1 MCVLYLDYL
10 HLLFA
15 LTFIGVYLNLSKTT
29 LLPSGHEKPSI
40 YACFRAFVQMSRCF
54 QGTNTYRSIT
64 IIIIKKFIIIL
75 FIFTKTLG
83 QKPANPV
90 FMRVCV
96 VPDLVP
102 NVVFFIWTSGISAC
116 SLSKPRTAALIRL
129 QSTPYHRGTLYQ
141 EAKRL
146 ICGWR

>member
-1 MCVLYLDYL
+1 M
-10 HLLFA
+10 
-15 LTFIGVYLNLSKTT
+15 
-29 LLPSGHEKPSI
+29 
-40 YACFRAFVQMSRCF
+40 
-54 QGTNTYRSIT
+54 
-64 IIIIKKFIIIL
+64 
-75 FIFTKTLG
+75 
-83 QKPANPV
+83 

-141 EAKRL
+141 EVELTDLELATKCWHDINL
-146 ICGWR
+146 GCGNTSE

>member
-1 MCVLYLDYL
+1 MHFDFVP
-10 HLLFA
+10 
-15 LTFIGVYLNLSKTT
+15 NT
-29 LLPSGHEKPSI
+29 LLASGHEKPSI
-40 YACFRAFVQMSRCF
+40 YAGFRAFVQMSRCF
-54 QGTNTYRSIT
+54 QGTNTYLSIT

-83 QKPANPV
+83 QGGANPV

-141 EAKRL
+141 EVELTDLELATKCWHDINL
-146 ICGWR
+146 GCGNTSE